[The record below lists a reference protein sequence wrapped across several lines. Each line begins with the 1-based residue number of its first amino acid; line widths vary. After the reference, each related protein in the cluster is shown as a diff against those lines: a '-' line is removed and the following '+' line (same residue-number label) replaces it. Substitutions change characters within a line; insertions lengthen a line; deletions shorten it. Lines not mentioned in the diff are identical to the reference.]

1 MVFPWIPF
9 LMDIDVE
16 PCLESTSTIIRSN
29 ASLAVATYNDE
40 YNIKGA
46 KSVYVILDIQSGAGT
61 VNVQIYDTARSSWS
75 SSVQTI
81 SNGVNLL
88 SPLIYATSGLVRFQ
102 TIISSTADF
111 SLTIISNKECTV

>member
-1 MVFPWIPF
+1 
-9 LMDIDVE
+9 
-16 PCLESTSTIIRSN
+16 
-29 ASLAVATYNDE
+29 VATYNDE